1 MKGAAAGKPDFDG
14 VGWLSQGGE
23 VRTTATTAT
32 TTTLEFLA
40 HHSPRHDALCVL
52 EAMIR
57 SVLVCSLSSGSKV
70 VTGSRYTGRSSVYL
84 LVLSI

>member
-1 MKGAAAGKPDFDG
+1 MEGAAAGKPDFDG
-14 VGWLSQGGE
+14 VGWMSQGGE
-23 VRTTATTAT
+23 VVTTATTAPRT
-32 TTTLEFLA
+32 TVDRPA
-40 HHSPRHDALCVL
+40 HSPRHDALCVL

-84 LVLSI
+84 LVVSI